1 MWYKLV
7 TVFWCQFCPPKK
19 LWFWETTTSCGQL
32 RKKRVQQ
39 QQQPKFT
46 QHITPI
52 ARLRVS
58 CDASLVLTGEP
69 AQSRRYHQT
78 PPGHQP
84 DTANTPLRHRR
95 GTAVSTASRH
105 ERDSQTFEAI
115 GPLKHQDTEAQP
127 IHHRGATETPPDTA
141 NWETLETPLSLTL
154 EWTLPRHHRST
165 TKDQD
170 ATNIPPRQRDTIE
183 ISRRDRVTET
193 PPKQHWD
200 ATNHSKTTLPH
211 GARPPIELTTP
222 SYRYWEDE
230 CVLEDLGRYYIILY
244 YAVYIYIHV
253 YIYIYIR
260 VYIYIPY
267 KSGTIVFIVFRGRLL
282 LELKDY

>member
-7 TVFWCQFCPPKK
+7 TVFWCQFCTPKK

-154 EWTLPRHHRST
+154 EWTPY
-165 TKDQD
+165 
-170 ATNIPPRQRDTIE
+170 RDTIE
-183 ISRRDRVTET
+183 APPRTKTQPTYHQDSATLSRYHGET
-193 PPKQHWD
+193 VSPRHHQNNIETLLITVRQHCPM
-200 ATNHSKTTLPH
+200 AP
-211 GARPPIELTTP
+211 
-222 SYRYWEDE
+222 
-230 CVLEDLGRYYIILY
+230 V
-244 YAVYIYIHV
+244 
-253 YIYIYIR
+253 
-260 VYIYIPY
+260 
-267 KSGTIVFIVFRGRLL
+267 RL
-282 LELKDY
+282 